1 MTKMIGLSRPIKL
14 EWLDKT
20 VELILERKTKD
31 EISEELKFYLSFEI
45 KDKTNLY
52 KTRSSLLNIWV
63 RTPDEFQEIKD
74 LALEIYDKDDAN
86 KLVTHWCMM
95 LLAYPVFS
103 DVCALIGKITDI
115 QGTFTTRWLKQNL
128 SDIWGERTTLLYSAD
143 KILQTLK
150 YMGVIEN
157 EEIGVYKTHTFDVN
171 DEAMKCLI
179 VLTVIAI
186 NSKAYYEI
194 SELSQIPQMFPFNYS
209 ITHELLHF
217 SDLFLLNNF
226 GGRVVVVREMKN

>member
-1 MTKMIGLSRPIKL
+1 MTKKKIGLSRLIKL
-14 EWLDKT
+14 EWLNKT
-20 VELILERKTKD
+20 VELILEGKTED
-31 EISEELKFYLSFEI
+31 EISKELEFYLSFEI
-45 KDKTNLY
+45 KSKKSLY
-52 KTRSSLLNIWV
+52 MTKNNIMNIWV
-63 RTPDEFQEIKD
+63 RIPDEFQEIKD
-74 LALEIYDKDDAN
+74 LALGIYDKDDAN
-86 KLVTHWCMM
+86 KLVIHWCMM

-115 QGTFTTRWLKQNL
+115 QGIFTTRWLKQNL
-128 SDIWGERTTLLYSAD
+128 SDIWGERTTLLYSTE

-157 EEIGVYKTHTFDVN
+157 EKKGVYKTHTFDVD
-171 DEAMKCLI
+171 DEEIKGLI

-194 SELSQIPQMFPFNYS
+194 TELSQIPQMFPFNYS

-217 SDLFLLNNF
+217 SDLFMLNNF
-226 GGRVVVVREMKN
+226 GGRVVVARE